1 MTKTTARHRAPLT
14 ARGRLTRTW
23 STVSALPVG
32 ALAGCVAVGAAAG
45 TGTPVVGALGL
56 VALVPAAVAG
66 WRSRLTDPAHGRRSA
81 RRPGVGPAGRPG
93 EGSAARQGVPQRAV
107 TVRLAA
113 LLEPATTGHRARS
126 LPPMVSAPRL
136 ARPAPP
142 VPSSRASSPFGPAR
156 ARPMLALGTSPVAVR
171 TPIVLDVP
179 DLAALQLATG
189 QEAVWHG
196 RTHVAAESDPSR
208 LFTVSSARGTV
219 EVVVLTRAE
228 RAARDLAVL
237 ATLEAAQ
244 TAPADG
250 GQGGDL
256 TGSVDRADPTGV
268 VAEITT
274 RPRPGAPRREDG
286 GMASAA

>member
-14 ARGRLTRTW
+14 ARGRLTRIW

-32 ALAGCVAVGAAAG
+32 ALAGCAAVGAAAG
-45 TGTPVVGALGL
+45 TGTPAVSALGL
-56 VALVPAAVAG
+56 VALAPATVAG
-66 WRSRLTDPAHGRRSA
+66 WRSRLTDPGHGRRAA
-81 RRPGVGPAGRPG
+81 RRPTERLAVRPTEQRAERRG
-93 EGSAARQGVPQRAV
+93 AAPRRAV

-113 LLEPATTGHRARS
+113 LLEPATAGPRARS
-126 LPPMVSAPRL
+126 LPPMAAAPRL
-136 ARPAPP
+136 VRSTAGAASPTGRAVRPVDAHP
-142 VPSSRASSPFGPAR
+142 ASFGPR
-156 ARPMLALGTSPVAVR
+156 RQRPMLALGTSPAAAR

-208 LFTVSSARGTV
+208 LFTVSSSRGTV

-237 ATLEAAQ
+237 AALEAAQ
-244 TAPADG
+244 SAPATDAEG
-250 GQGGDL
+250 
-256 TGSVDRADPTGV
+256 ADV
-268 VAEITT
+268 VAEIVT
-274 RPRPGAPRREDG
+274 RPRRGAPRREDG
-286 GMASAA
+286 GSMASAA